1 MAADGQP
8 DETPAAYAR
17 RIAAIA
23 RELGIPADYGAARRL
38 ELQREARA
46 LLSVGPNPD
55 GIDVKL
61 EPGAAAAWTELRQ
74 AAGAAGVA
82 LLPISG
88 FRSVARQVEII
99 REKQAKGE
107 SLTEILRLVA
117 APGYSEHHSG
127 RAIDIGTPGEPPLVE
142 GFAATPAFAWLLA
155 HARHYRFRLSF
166 PRNNPHQIAF
176 EPWHWCRF

>member
-38 ELQREARA
+38 EIQREAKA

-55 GIDVKL
+55 GIEVRL

-117 APGYSEHHSG
+117 APDTANIIPDGRSISG
-127 RAIDIGTPGEPPLVE
+127 LRASRRWSRDSRPLQPSPGFWPMPGTTASG
-142 GFAATPAFAWLLA
+142 
-155 HARHYRFRLSF
+155 
-166 PRNNPHQIAF
+166 
-176 EPWHWCRF
+176 